1 MKEKIKVLMVCHG
14 NICRSPMAK
23 YILKHLVES
32 RGIADDFYIDS
43 CATSYEEIG
52 NPVYPPARQELARHG
67 ISCKGHAARKLVKAD
82 FIEYDYIIAMEQ
94 FNLRN
99 IRREFGE
106 ELAGQVSLLLD
117 YTDTPGDIDD
127 PWYSGGFDVT
137 YQEIV
142 KGCEGLLKH
151 LGYS

>member
-1 MKEKIKVLMVCHG
+1 MIKVLFVCHG

-32 RGIADDFYIDS
+32 RDIEDDFYIDS

>member
-1 MKEKIKVLMVCHG
+1 MIKVLFICHG

-23 YILKHLVES
+23 YILQDIVNTRS
-32 RGIADDFYIDS
+32 IADKFYIDS

-52 NPVYPPARQELARHG
+52 NPVYPPAKAELARHG

-82 FIEYDYIIAMEQ
+82 FEEFDYLIAMEQ
-94 FNLRN
+94 YNLRN
-99 IRREFGE
+99 IRREFGDA
-106 ELAGQVSLLLD
+106 LTNQVSLLLD

-137 YQEIV
+137 YCEIV
-142 KGCEGLLKH
+142 KGCEGLLQH
-151 LGYS
+151 LGL

>member
-1 MKEKIKVLMVCHG
+1 MQRKIKVLMICHG

-23 YILKHLVES
+23 YILQDMVEK
-32 RGIADDFYIDS
+32 RGIAGDFYIDS

-52 NPVYPPARQELARHG
+52 NPVYPPARQELSRHG

-82 FIEYDYIIAMEQ
+82 FEEFDYLIAMEQ
-94 FNLRN
+94 YNIRN

-106 ELAGQVSLLLD
+106 ELTNKVSLLLD
-117 YTDTPGDIDD
+117 YTDNPEDIDD

-137 YQEIV
+137 YKEIV
-142 KGCEGLLKH
+142 YGCEGFLRD
-151 LGYS
+151 LGY